1 MSNNFEK
8 NMCNGIEFVKR
19 LDEILNEN
27 NLSRKD
33 FGEMLGL
40 STSTMGTWKT
50 RNILPPVETV
60 AKIAEKLNV
69 SMEWLLTG
77 FSYQASD
84 YERGKLSRKTIRDRI
99 YKTLKSKLNIEGSA
113 DNERIHKTFFT
124 NIPKITY
131 SALVN
136 WEKGYINLDSYIFE
150 DIANSLGVP
159 LEYLLTGNVYN
170 NSNPLTFDNNADQNI
185 YDTAVRNLND
195 LFCLDNLTDER
206 RKLAKDMLNQ
216 LMKLEHL
223 EYVEKNKKDPQ

>member
-1 MSNNFEK
+1 
-8 NMCNGIEFVKR
+8 MCNGIEFVNR
-19 LDEILNEN
+19 IDDILSEN
-27 NLSRKD
+27 KISRKD
-33 FGEMLGL
+33 FCE
-40 STSTMGTWKT
+40 SININTSTMATWKT
-50 RNILPPVETV
+50 RNVLPPVETI

-77 FSYQASD
+77 SSYQVSD
-84 YERGKLSRKTIRDRI
+84 FERGKLSRKTIRDRI
-99 YKTLKSKLNIEGSA
+99 YKTLKSKQNIEGNA
-113 DNERIHKTFFT
+113 DNEIAHMTFFT
-124 NIPKITY
+124 NLPEIKY
-131 SALVN
+131 STLVN

-150 DIANSLGVP
+150 EIAYSLGVP

-223 EYVEKNKKDPQ
+223 EYIEKNKKDPQ